1 RPLTLNL
8 QFLTL
13 SSHSSNFQFRFSSF
27 ASLQS
32 VFLPL
37 FQKRFSADAKNLC
50 RAADLV
56 MGSFQRRGDDLA
68 FHLFQRTQPR
78 NRAGRAWSCRS
89 NRLGKILR
97 LQNVVLADG
106 RAVACAREDD
116 RTL

>member
-1 RPLTLNL
+1 
-8 QFLTL
+8 
-13 SSHSSNFQFRFSSF
+13 
-27 ASLQS
+27 
-32 VFLPL
+32 
-37 FQKRFSADAKNLC
+37 
-50 RAADLV
+50 

-116 RTL
+116 RTLKRIPQLAHVSRPRISGKHASCRLTQLHVGTAVRGTKSRQQMVCEQ